1 MATVTSKATMIHNH
15 VLLPIVKTLMTSLR
29 QVNLVHLSHLWP
41 IRNLALLLMIII
53 NRKSLKE
60 RMNKAEKTLEMVKA
74 MAKNMMMKLTR
85 LLSKMQIIK
94 KESAFRVRTRVSIMT
109 NRVLQLPLTLINTT
123 YLTQLRSLTLARLE
137 VT

>member
-15 VLLPIVKTLMTSLR
+15 VHSPIVKTLMTSLR
-29 QVNLVHLSHLWP
+29 QVSLALSSHHWL

-74 MAKNMMMKLTR
+74 MARNMIMTLTR
-85 LLSKMQIIK
+85 LLSKMPIIK
-94 KESAFRVRTRVSIMT
+94 KESAFRAKTRVSIMT
-109 NRVLQLPLTLINTT
+109 NPVLQLPLTPISTT
-123 YLTQLRSLTLARLE
+123 YLIQLRSLTLARLE